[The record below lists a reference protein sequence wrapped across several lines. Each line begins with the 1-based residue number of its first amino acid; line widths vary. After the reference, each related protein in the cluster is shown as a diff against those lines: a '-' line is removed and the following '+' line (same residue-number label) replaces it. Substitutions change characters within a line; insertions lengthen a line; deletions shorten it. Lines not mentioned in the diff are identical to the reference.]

1 LASLLLASGCDGAA
15 QFLPPRANLAH
26 GIFYPQ
32 SVFIAARRAI
42 IKRLARV
49 GIEIALAAVIVATA

>member
-1 LASLLLASGCDGAA
+1 VA

-32 SVFIAARRAI
+32 SVFVAASLAV

-49 GIEIALAAVIVATA
+49 GIETALTAAIVATA